1 MKAILARCSSSEKG
15 VTLVEALVA
24 VGIFGI
30 ALLGLN
36 MLLISTI
43 KTSQFTKDY
52 TTARYLASHRLEQIK
67 NSRYQDGDRDAY
79 RDRSDPCTDIDE
91 LIAPVGS
98 TSPVAFPD
106 EDYGEVNLLNGTR
119 FNYRA
124 CAAVPDIKL
133 AAIPVTRASFP
144 SGLQGNHDY
153 QVNGGQYRRFRREV
167 YVIDSADYANAIT
180 QVALGPPRPDSR
192 DNVIVS
198 TASPTADRPASRYVK
213 YVLVRVKWQDLNG
226 QLHHVTLST
235 EKAFYIPSF

>member
-1 MKAILARCSSSEKG
+1 MRSAAPRDPGSEKG

-52 TTARYLASHRLEQIK
+52 TTARYLASHRLEQLK

-79 RDRSDPCTDIDE
+79 RDRTDPCTDIDE
-91 LIAPVGS
+91 LVAPTGS
-98 TSPVAFPD
+98 TSPTAFPD
-106 EDYGEVNLLNGTR
+106 EDYGQVDLLNGTR

-124 CAAVPDIKL
+124 CSAVPDIKET
-133 AAIPVTRASFP
+133 AILLTRASYP
-144 SGLQGNHDY
+144 VGLQGDHDY
-153 QVNGGQYRRFRREV
+153 QVNAGQYRRFRREV
-167 YVIDSADYANAIT
+167 YVVDSADYADAIT
-180 QVALGPPRPDSR
+180 QVALGPANPDSR
-192 DNVIVS
+192 DNLIVS
-198 TASPTADRPASRYVK
+198 TTAPTADRPASRYVK
-213 YVLVRVKWQDLNG
+213 YVLVRVKWKDLNG
-226 QLHHVTLST
+226 KLHHVTLSS